1 MALFNITHERYYNN
15 SASFTGNGTDTEFE
29 ILESQLKPRPTA
41 KASLDV
47 FVNGEEISVENYTY
61 NESQT
66 PYKIVF
72 TGNTNNTDVLEADGA
87 PKNGLLIT
95 AVQINAEDKLGNYQ
109 YIKLKDIVNNFIVAY
124 VGEEKIIPK
133 VGLKKQAK
141 SRTKTRDKTW
151 AYKNMPL
158 ITTTFSIRKKQKY
171 WTKKSTGRK
180 GRFWKLST

>member
-133 VGLKKQAK
+133 VKRNNVLFFAQRAIQELSYDTFK
-141 SRTKTRDKTW
+141 SE
-151 AYKNMPL
+151 
-158 ITTTFSIRKKQKY
+158 
-171 WTKKSTGRK
+171 KSQEIEVP
-180 GRFWKLST
+180 